1 MLPEV
6 VWNMPQLGTFNL
18 HASLLPQYRGA
29 APINWAIINGDKETG
44 ATTFFLTHG
53 IDTGK
58 IIMQKRIPIA
68 DNDNAGTVH
77 DRFMVMGA
85 SMVTE
90 TVDAILDGKE
100 TCRIDWN
107 KSAKDIFNFIRGLS
121 PYPAAWCEWEAP
133 DQTVYTVKIFET
145 EVINTTNGKPGTLYT
160 DGKKYIEISCG
171 NGGLRLKVLPLPGK
185 KRLGSIGLFVPI
197 LPTTPFWLLTAWLYT
212 RSSPY
217 LYRKVMNIPL
227 FGNCIRNFHEYKA
240 IPLRGKI
247 ITITTLWITIGISIW
262 IIAKVW
268 IAILL
273 IAIAIG
279 ITIHILSYKTLPPD
293 IHKKKDIH

>member
-1 MLPEV
+1 MTI
-6 VWNMPQLGTFNL
+6 G
-18 HASLLPQYRGA
+18 RR
-29 APINWAIINGDKETG
+29 AITRI
-44 ATTFFLTHG
+44 LTHRRFYLPIMLK
-53 IDTGK
+53 IDSYKK
-58 IIMQKRIPIA
+58 ILYI
-68 DNDNAGTVH
+68 V
-77 DRFMVMGA
+77 
-85 SMVTE
+85 S
-90 TVDAILDGKE
+90 
-100 TCRIDWN
+100 
-107 KSAKDIFNFIRGLS
+107 
-121 PYPAAWCEWEAP
+121 
-133 DQTVYTVKIFET
+133 
-145 EVINTTNGKPGTLYT
+145 GTLCL
-160 DGKKYIEISCG
+160 I
-171 NGGLRLKVLPLPGK
+171 
-185 KRLGSIGLFVPI
+185 LGSIGLFVPI

-293 IHKKKDIH
+293 IPNKKDIH

>member
-1 MLPEV
+1 ML
-6 VWNMPQLGTFNL
+6 
-18 HASLLPQYRGA
+18 
-29 APINWAIINGDKETG
+29 K
-44 ATTFFLTHG
+44 
-53 IDTGK
+53 IDSYKK
-58 IIMQKRIPIA
+58 ILYI
-68 DNDNAGTVH
+68 V
-77 DRFMVMGA
+77 
-85 SMVTE
+85 S
-90 TVDAILDGKE
+90 
-100 TCRIDWN
+100 
-107 KSAKDIFNFIRGLS
+107 
-121 PYPAAWCEWEAP
+121 
-133 DQTVYTVKIFET
+133 
-145 EVINTTNGKPGTLYT
+145 GTLCL
-160 DGKKYIEISCG
+160 I
-171 NGGLRLKVLPLPGK
+171 
-185 KRLGSIGLFVPI
+185 LGSIGLFVPI

-293 IHKKKDIH
+293 IPNKKDIH